1 MNDGDGDGD
10 DGTERQGVPRSAG
23 DSACSPQIPDA
34 ETESHTSL
42 QLARSLHATKLAWD
56 RMEVEFGLLTDSEAA
71 KILGVTS
78 TNLIRLRNSGRIIS
92 VEHGPSVRYPGFQ
105 LDRASHSILPVI
117 KLLVEVARENGW
129 SNESLTLWMLGPT
142 TSFDDQDRPADH
154 LHEPEL
160 LLAAA
165 HSHMEALW

>member
-1 MNDGDGDGD
+1 
-10 DGTERQGVPRSAG
+10 
-23 DSACSPQIPDA
+23 
-34 ETESHTSL
+34 
-42 QLARSLHATKLAWD
+42 
-56 RMEVEFGLLTDSEAA
+56 MEAEFGLLTDSEVA

-78 TNLIRLRNSGRIIS
+78 TNLIRLRNSGRIIA
-92 VEHGPSVRYPGFQ
+92 VKRGPSVRYPGFQ
-105 LDRASHSILPVI
+105 FDRASRAILPVI
-117 KLLVEVARENGW
+117 RPLVAVARDNGW

-142 TSFDDQDRPADH
+142 TSFEEEDRPADH